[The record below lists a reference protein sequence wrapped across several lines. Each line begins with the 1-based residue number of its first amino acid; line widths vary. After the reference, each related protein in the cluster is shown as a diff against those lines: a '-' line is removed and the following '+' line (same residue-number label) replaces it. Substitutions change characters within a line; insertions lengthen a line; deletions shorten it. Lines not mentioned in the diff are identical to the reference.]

1 MKRLRG
7 FSLVELMVAI
17 TLALIVTTGVIS
29 VFAGSRSAFQSTAG
43 VANLSDSG
51 RFALMF
57 IENSVRDSGF
67 MACGAAT
74 RTISNV
80 NAEATN
86 LYYAPGPSGL
96 FQPLGGYEAAGTS
109 PGSTYTVSATPGA
122 VGNWNPALDA
132 TFTRYSGS
140 QHIHCQ
146 Q

>member
-57 IENSVRDSGF
+57 IETAVRDSGF

-74 RTISNV
+74 RTVSNL
-80 NAEATN
+80 NPEATN

-96 FQPLGGYEAAGTS
+96 FQPLGGYEAVNTS
-109 PGSTYTVSATPGA
+109 PGNTYAVSATPGA
-122 VGNWNPALDA
+122 VG
-132 TFTRYSGS
+132 
-140 QHIHCQ
+140 
-146 Q
+146 

>member
-57 IENSVRDSGF
+57 IENSVRGSGV
-67 MACGAAT
+67 MVCGAAT
-74 RTISNV
+74 RTISNL

-86 LYYAPGPSGL
+86 PFYAPGPSGL
-96 FQPLGGYEAAGTS
+96 FQPLGGYEATGTS

-122 VGNWNPALDA
+122 VANWTPAL
-132 TFTRYSGS
+132 
-140 QHIHCQ
+140 
-146 Q
+146 